1 MRWLNRDPLEEE
13 GGDNLYEIA
22 NNSAIS
28 MFDPTG
34 ESPYVLGEQEP
45 PRRTVLTTGTWNT
58 MVAPSGTW
66 KIRARAK
73 LTIWGGSLRSMPDA
87 SRHLQH
93 FLDNSGTPLE
103 IRFREM
109 NRESGSA
116 KMHLERELRD
126 AITYAEKLANS
137 DGRFIMVTPSETGN
151 LNSEGNWLYAVGR
164 YTTWAR
170 ASVVKCG
177 EKFSMNWH
185 FYFRDIY
192 DWELD
197 NGAGGGLVTDREMAL
212 LHRYGLARE
221 YEMNGRQ
228 FINVDWEKGQQLNSG
243 ARIGGL

>member
-1 MRWLNRDPLEEE
+1 MRWFNRDLLEED
-13 GGDNLYEIA
+13 GGINLYEFV
-22 NNSAIS
+22 NNTAIRF
-28 MFDPTG
+28 FDPTG

-45 PRRTVLTTGTWNT
+45 PRRTVLAAGTWNT
-58 MVAPSGTW
+58 MAAPSGTW
-66 KIRARAK
+66 MVRVRAK
-73 LTIWGGSLRSMPDA
+73 LTVWGGSWRSMPDA

-93 FLDNSGTPLE
+93 FLNNSGTPLNV
-103 IRFREM
+103 RFREM

-137 DGRFIMVTPSETGN
+137 DGGFIMVTPSETGT

-228 FINVDWEKGQQLNSG
+228 FISVDWEKGQQFNSG
-243 ARIGGL
+243 ARIRGL

>member
-1 MRWLNRDPLEEE
+1 MRWLNRDLLEED
-13 GGDNLYEIA
+13 GGINLYEFA
-22 NNSAIS
+22 NNTAIRF
-28 MFDPTG
+28 FDPTG
-34 ESPYVLGEQEP
+34 ESPYVKDEQEP
-45 PRRTVLTTGTWNT
+45 PRRTVLTAGTWNT
-58 MVAPSGTW
+58 MAAPSGTW
-66 KIRARAK
+66 MIRVRAK
-73 LTIWGGSLRSMPDA
+73 LTVWGGSWRSMPDA

-93 FLDNSGTPLE
+93 FLSNSGTPLN

-109 NRESGSA
+109 NRESDSA
-116 KMHLERELRD
+116 RVHLERELRD
-126 AITYAEKLANS
+126 AITYAEKLAKS
-137 DGRFIMVTPSETGN
+137 DGRFIMVTPSETAN
-151 LNSEGNWLYAVGR
+151 LNNEGNWLYAVGR

-228 FINVDWEKGQQLNSG
+228 FINVDWNMGQQLNSG
-243 ARIGGL
+243 ARIRGL